1 MSVYKLT
8 YGTPEEFTPTK
19 FSPKSKVEVK
29 EVSPDKTSEIVGKK
43 TKRGY
48 TVELPLKAGSE
59 VYGFG
64 LQLKGFEQRGHKKIT
79 RPNADPPANTGDS
92 HAPVPFFVTT
102 EGWGLFVDSAR
113 YTEFYIGYTKKNA
126 GGSAEKAKLQTNF
139 AELYAT
145 REVTYTTVITIDI
158 PAADG
163 VDLYV
168 FKGENILE
176 LVKQYNMFSGGGA
189 DVALWGLGNLYRCH
203 SFFSENQVLDMAKSF
218 RDMKIPCDIIGLEP
232 GWQSCAYSS
241 SLVWDGNR
249 FPNYEK
255 MLKELNEN
263 GFKVNLWEHSFV
275 HPTSPLY
282 EKMEPYSGDY
292 KVWNG
297 LVPDFA
303 TKEARE
309 IFVEHHKPYNE
320 KGVSGYKLDEC
331 DGSDYTGHWTFPNNS
346 TFPSGLDGD
355 QYHNLF
361 GLLYAQTMLETYG
374 NNKTLAEVRN
384 MGALAASY
392 PYVLYSDLYDHNDFI
407 RGVATA
413 GFSGILW
420 SPEVRHANSRED
432 LIRRVQT
439 VVFSVQSLVNAFYL
453 DKMPW
458 IDAGCTDEIRA
469 LFELRMSLIPY
480 LYNAFNEYK
489 KTGKPPVRALVCDY
503 TDDTN
508 TYKIWNQYMFGDNMI
523 VAPMTEKETER
534 IIYLP
539 KGEWYGFFDK
549 KKYVGGETITVQ
561 THDIPVFVKS
571 GSIIP
576 LAKPTQYIA
585 EDTVFEL
592 TLECYGDTSN
602 LKAYV
607 IDDDGFKYGSDEKV
621 ITLTENTKSLD
632 SKRYTVISTVSYK

>member
-8 YGTPEEFTPTK
+8 YGTPEKLTPTK
-19 FSPKSKVEVK
+19 FAPESKINVTEVCPRK
-29 EVSPDKTSEIVGKK
+29 APEIVGKK

-48 TVELPLKAGSE
+48 TLELPLNPGNE

-64 LQLKGFEQRGHKKIT
+64 LQLKGFEQRGHKKT
-79 RPNADPPANTGDS
+79 MRPNADPPSNTGDS
-92 HAPVPFFVTT
+92 HAPIPFFVTT

-113 YTEFYIGYTKKNA
+113 YVDFYLGYTKKN
-126 GGSAEKAKLQTNF
+126 SNTVSETNELKTTF

-158 PAADG
+158 PAVDG
-163 VDLYV
+163 VDIYV

-176 LVKQYNMFSGGGA
+176 LVKQYNMFSGGGCDA
-189 DVALWGLGNLYRCH
+189 ALWGLGNLYRCH
-203 SFFSENQVLDMAKSF
+203 SYFTEEQVLKMANDF
-218 RDMKIPCDIIGLEP
+218 REMNIPCDIIGLEP
-232 GWQSCAYSS
+232 GWQTCAYSS
-241 SLVWDGNR
+241 SLVWDKTR
-249 FPNYEK
+249 FPNYEN
-255 MLKELNEN
+255 MLKTLNEM
-263 GFKVNLWEHSFV
+263 GFKVNLWEHCFV
-275 HPTSPLY
+275 HPTSPLH
-282 EKMEPYSGDY
+282 EKLEQYSGDF

-303 TKEARE
+303 LKEARD

-331 DGSDYTGHWTFPNNS
+331 DGSDYTGHWTFPNNAE
-346 TFPSGLDGD
+346 FPSGLDGE

-361 GLLYAQTMLETYG
+361 GLLYAKTMLETYG
-374 NNKTLAEVRN
+374 ENKTLAEVRN
-384 MGALAASY
+384 MGALASSY

-407 RGVATA
+407 RGVATS

-458 IDAGCTDEIRA
+458 IDVECTDEIRK
-469 LFELRMSLIPY
+469 LFELRMSLVPY
-480 LYNAFNEYK
+480 LYSAFNEYK

-503 TDDTN
+503 TDDAN
-508 TYKIWNQYMFGDNMI
+508 TFKVWNQYMFGDSML
-523 VAPMTEKETER
+523 VAPMTETETKR
-534 IIYLP
+534 DVYLP
-539 KGEWYGFFDK
+539 QGEWYNFFDK
-549 KKYVGGETITVQ
+549 KKYIGGQTITIE
-561 THDIPVFVKS
+561 TTDIPVFVMS

-576 LAKPTQYIA
+576 LAKPVQYIA

-592 TLECYGDTSN
+592 TLECYGDTSEA
-602 LKAYV
+602 KAYV
-607 IDDDGFKYGSDEKV
+607 IDDNGFKYSDDEKV
-621 ITLTENTKSLD
+621 IELTENTTSIS
-632 SKRYTVISTVSYK
+632 SKRYTVNSIVRY